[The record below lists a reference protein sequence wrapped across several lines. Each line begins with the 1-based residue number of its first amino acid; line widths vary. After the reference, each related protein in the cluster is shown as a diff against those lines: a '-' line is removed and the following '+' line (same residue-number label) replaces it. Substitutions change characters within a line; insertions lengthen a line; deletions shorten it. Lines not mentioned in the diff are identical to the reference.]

1 MGLLKP
7 VPGKTY
13 PKIHTLIATTMG
25 VPDEDRA
32 TLDELLRATFV
43 GAGGFSRRLTLYP
56 RDCHAVLS
64 IHKLSIV
71 AAANF

>member
-1 MGLLKP
+1 
-7 VPGKTY
+7 
-13 PKIHTLIATTMG
+13 MG
-25 VPDEDRA
+25 VPEEDRA
-32 TLDELLRATFV
+32 TLEELLRATFE
-43 GAGGFSRRLTLYP
+43 GGSGFSRRLTLYP